1 VVPIPDEDMS
11 AIRGIFGIDTFAT
24 ETIPYQEG
32 NLQGQSAREPETVY
46 ERLTGNLQERLGDRY
61 RLF

>member
-11 AIRGIFGIDTFAT
+11 AIRGIFGDTFFCH
-24 ETIPYQEG
+24 G
-32 NLQGQSAREPETVY
+32 NDSIKGQSSRAICAEPETVY

-61 RLF
+61 RAF

>member
-11 AIRGIFGIDTFAT
+11 AIRGIFGIDTFFAT

-32 NLQGQSAREPETVY
+32 AIFK
-46 ERLTGNLQERLGDRY
+46 GNLRGEQRR
-61 RLF
+61 FTSV